1 MRTLNAWTLRGT
13 RAAIDHVDDAMV
25 LLLSA
30 RQRLAGVA
38 GRMKRDSGRAQR
50 DEAREREVHARAW
63 RVARRSGLDEDSVTR
78 LIDLLIGEAH
88 RRQSCSTSHLTL
100 LPEMPMNA
108 TLPSLAR
115 SVMLR
120 CLPPPRRWRRVL
132 KAVPDAWQATVL
144 LRTLSAALA
153 SPEARRTLEQI
164 AQRRLGIHVED
175 LDLRWTLELR
185 DGRVLTA
192 EGDAEATVSGS
203 ATDLLLL
210 ASRQEDADTLFF
222 QRRLKLTGD
231 TELGLLLRNLL
242 DRLPW
247 ESLPLGSRIVL
258 QRGSRLLREARDQHH
273 HRRGAR
279 A

>member
-1 MRTLNAWTLRGT
+1 MPPLSTWTLRGT

-38 GRMKRDSGRAQR
+38 GRMKRSHGCPQR
-50 DEAREREVHARAW
+50 DDAREREVHARAW
-63 RVARRSGLDEDSVTR
+63 RVARRSGLPEDSATR

-88 RRQSCSTSHLTL
+88 RHQSRSMPHPTH
-100 LPEMPMNA
+100 LPETPMNA
-108 TLPSLAR
+108 TLPTLAR

-120 CLPPPRRWRRVL
+120 CLPPPRRWRSAL
-132 KAVPDAWQATVL
+132 KAVPDAWQAKLL
-144 LRTLSAALA
+144 LRALTAALA
-153 SPEARRTLEQI
+153 SPEARRALEPI
-164 AQRRLGIHVED
+164 AHRRLGIHVDD
-175 LDLRWTLELR
+175 LDVRWTLELR
-185 DGRVLTA
+185 DGRVLIA
-192 EGDAEATVSGS
+192 DGDAEATVSGS

-247 ESLPLGSRIVL
+247 ESLPLASRIVL
-258 QRGSRLLREARDQHH
+258 QRGSRLLREARDQYRG
-273 HRRGAR
+273 RRGAN